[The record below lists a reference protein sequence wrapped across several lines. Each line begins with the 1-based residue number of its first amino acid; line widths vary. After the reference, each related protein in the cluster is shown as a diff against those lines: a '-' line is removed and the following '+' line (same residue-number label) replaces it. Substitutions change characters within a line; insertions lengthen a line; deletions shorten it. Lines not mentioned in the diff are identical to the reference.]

1 MIPKSV
7 LQKLRHHDYLT
18 KEFFDTLEIHNCR
31 YQYEVFEKVFT
42 TIAKK
47 HNMKWKAI
55 YNAKMRN
62 TEGYTLLCICL
73 ILIDRALKMEF
84 RLKIID
90 RETLLMNNFNHI
102 VADYYK
108 FI

>member
-1 MIPKSV
+1 M
-7 LQKLRHHDYLT
+7 
-18 KEFFDTLEIHNCR
+18 N
-31 YQYEVFEKVFT
+31 
-42 TIAKK
+42 
-47 HNMKWKAI
+47 WKAI

-62 TEGYTLLCICL
+62 TEGYTLLCVCL
-73 ILIDRALKMEF
+73 VLIDRALKMEF

-90 RETLLMNNFNHI
+90 RESLLMNNFNHI